1 MKAYTVTISLM
12 PDPTMR
18 ANLTRW
24 EIELRVTAG
33 NPLQALA
40 QVRRS
45 EVLKAALEA
54 DKRLKRQINNGAGL
68 LVSVGRGQKLF

>member
-40 QVRRS
+40 QVWRS

-54 DKRLKRQINNGAGL
+54 DKRLKHQFNNGAGL
-68 LVSVGRGQKLF
+68 RVSVGRGQKLF